1 MKDESKVR
9 IALTQYEWSEVGW
22 NIARH
27 MRPEIRRGTMEK
39 LITFI
44 EIIAQTEG
52 YNKEAYDCRTCGTV
66 STFIPHFKECP
77 EKENN

>member
-1 MKDESKVR
+1 
-9 IALTQYEWSEVGW
+9 
-22 NIARH
+22 
-27 MRPEIRRGTMEK
+27 MEK